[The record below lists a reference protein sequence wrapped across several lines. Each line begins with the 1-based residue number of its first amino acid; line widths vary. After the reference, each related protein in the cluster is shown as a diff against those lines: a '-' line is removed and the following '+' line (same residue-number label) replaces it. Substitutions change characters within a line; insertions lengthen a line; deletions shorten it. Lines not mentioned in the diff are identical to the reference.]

1 MMLDINHILV
11 VLDPEHTEQIALA
24 KAMWLAKQVEADI
37 SLLTSVYEPYAANH
51 SALDAETQLRLKAA
65 RIDSSKA
72 WLANFVEDIQDQE
85 IAVQTNVIWCPRLDE
100 AVMMSLAE
108 ADYDLVIKGTD
119 HHSLI
124 DKLFPHCDWNIL
136 RHCPAPVMLV
146 KSAKPW
152 ASNRILASIDAT
164 THDEAHQRINEN
176 ILDYAEHL
184 ADHLST
190 DLHLVNAVPQLAL
203 ALAMVPEA
211 PIPSDIQPSLMEEH
225 RKACEQYAHKYSL
238 KPQQIH
244 IEEGETDQVVATV
257 VEDIDADLL
266 LVGSVGRS
274 GLSGLLLGNSSEALV
289 DQVLCDLLIIKE
301 RDGVAE
307 PIQ

>member
-1 MMLDINHILV
+1 MLDINHILV
-11 VLDPEHTEQIALA
+11 ALDPEHTEQIALQ
-24 KAMWLAKQVEADI
+24 KAIWLAKQVGADI
-37 SLLTSVYEPYAANH
+37 RLLTSVYEPYAANY

-72 WLANFVEDIQDQE
+72 WLADYAKDIEDQSIS
-85 IAVQTNVIWCPRLDE
+85 VQTQVIWCSRLDE
-100 AVMMSLAE
+100 AVMISLTE
-108 ADYDLVIKGTD
+108 KDYDLVIKGTD

-136 RHCPAPVMLV
+136 RHCPAPVLLV
-146 KSAKPW
+146 KSPKPW

-164 THDEAHQRINEN
+164 TLDETHRLINEN

-203 ALAMVPEA
+203 ALAMIPEA

-225 RKACEQYAHKYSL
+225 RAACKQYAHKYSL
-238 KPQQIH
+238 EAEQLH
-244 IEEGETDQVVATV
+244 IEEGETDQVVAKV
-257 VEDIDADLL
+257 VEDIQADLL
-266 LVGSVGRS
+266 LIGSVGRS
-274 GLSGLLLGNSSEALV
+274 GLSGLLLGNSSETLV
-289 DQVLCDLLIIKE
+289 DQVPCDLLIIKE
-301 RDGVAE
+301 GDGVAE